1 MKTNFVNNSVKA
13 VKRAAF
19 FFSLL
24 VVIVLTVSA
33 LFVCVYLLTS
43 LISVLGITDIAARFV
58 IFFLFLLGPALEVAM
73 NIEAN
78 ALQWLSV
85 FFPLSAMVAARLSR
99 SAASGFAY
107 SAKVNKYL
115 TITKI
120 L

>member
-78 ALQWLSV
+78 ALAVVERLFPAFCNGRRSSFEVCSFWVRV
-85 FFPLSAMVAARLSR
+85 FCES
-99 SAASGFAY
+99 
-107 SAKVNKYL
+107 K
-115 TITKI
+115 
-120 L
+120 